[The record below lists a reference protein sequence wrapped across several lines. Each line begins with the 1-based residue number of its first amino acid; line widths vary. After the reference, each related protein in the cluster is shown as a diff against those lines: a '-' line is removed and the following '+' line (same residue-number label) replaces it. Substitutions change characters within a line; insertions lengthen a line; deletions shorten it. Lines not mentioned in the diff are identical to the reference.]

1 LIRSFLLIWMVLAL
15 LTSGCQGPADDD
27 DSAIT
32 EVVFEPSLI
41 YHGDIAVLRVGG
53 TPYEM
58 GVQHGTL
65 LRDELLAG
73 AAWIEQSEMGLL
85 EPLADYFG
93 LLDEAYA
100 NSYPDVIDECQG
112 IVDAMDDELW
122 SMDRCLLVSYGDV
135 VLEVMTHELG
145 CSQFV
150 VRPPATV
157 DGSLIHARNLDWSK
171 VDHIIDHPT
180 LIVRF
185 PDEGLANVAFGF
197 PGNVSPYSGMNAAGL
212 ALASNEAYGL
222 NYPDRDG
229 HSHTQMTRQLL
240 QQAHSLDE
248 VRAYYEAEDHI
259 STELVVVS
267 DGVTGEAAVF
277 EMSSDGIGER
287 AIGEDGVIFA
297 TNHFVHPEMTPL
309 HQPPTDG
316 STARYQR
323 LDQLLTTAGD
333 DSRHGQL
340 DLDGAITILRDTHN
354 PVTGETHPAEL
365 LDDGDSLANNGA
377 IQSMVFLPAA
387 GSIYIADGGVPIP
400 QNSFEGFTLDGLFQV
415 PDAGTA
421 DPQTVP

>member
-1 LIRSFLLIWMVLAL
+1 MVRFCPLIWLLLAL
-15 LTSGCQGPADDD
+15 LPTGCQGPADDD
-27 DSAIT
+27 DSAVT

-53 TPYEM
+53 TSYEM

-65 LRDELLAG
+65 LREELLAG
-73 AAWIEQSEMGLL
+73 AAWIEQSELGLL
-85 EPLADYFG
+85 EPLADYYG

-122 SMDRCLLVSYGDV
+122 SMDRCLLVAYGDV
-135 VLEVMTHELG
+135 VLEVMNHELG

-150 VRPPATV
+150 VRDPTTA
-157 DGSLIHARNLDWSK
+157 DGSLIHARNLDWTK

-185 PDEGLANVAFGF
+185 PDEGIANAAFGF

-240 QQAHSLDE
+240 AEAHSLDE

-267 DGVTGEAAVF
+267 DGVTGEASVF
-277 EMSSDGIGER
+277 EMSDRGIGER
-287 AIGEDGVIFA
+287 ILGEDGVIYA
-297 TNHFVHPEMTPL
+297 TNHFVHLEMAAL
-309 HQPPTDG
+309 HQPPAAG
-316 STARYQR
+316 SAARYQR
-323 LDQLLTTAGD
+323 LEQLLTPGGD
-333 DSRHGQL
+333 GSRHGEL
-340 DLDGAITILRDTHN
+340 DLAGAVAILRDTHN
-354 PVTGETHPAEL
+354 PATGETHPAEL
-365 LDDGDSLANNGA
+365 EDGGDSLANNGA
-377 IQSMVFLPAA
+377 IQSMVFLPGEGA
-387 GSIYIADGGVPIP
+387 IYLADGGVPIP
-400 QNSFEGFTLDGLFQV
+400 QNPFEGFTLDDLFQV
-415 PDAGTA
+415 SGAAAP

>member
-1 LIRSFLLIWMVLAL
+1 MVRSSPLTWLLLAL
-15 LTSGCQGPADDD
+15 LPAGCQGPADDD
-27 DSAIT
+27 DSAVT
-32 EVVFEPSLI
+32 EVVFEPSLS

-58 GVQHGTL
+58 GVQHGTM
-65 LRDELLAG
+65 LREELLAG

-85 EPLADYFG
+85 EPLADYYG

-100 NSYPDVIDECQG
+100 NSYPDVVDECQG

-122 SMDRCLLVSYGDV
+122 SMDRCLLVAYGDV

-150 VRPPATV
+150 VRDPATI

-185 PDEGLANVAFGF
+185 PDEGLVNVAFGF

-240 QQAHSLDE
+240 AEAHSLDE
-248 VRAYYEAEDHI
+248 VRAFYEAEDHV

-267 DGVTGEAAVF
+267 DGVTGEASVF
-277 EMSSDGIGER
+277 EMSDQGIGER
-287 AIGEDGVIFA
+287 ALGEDGVLFA
-297 TNHFVHPEMTPL
+297 TNHFVQQEMAAL
-309 HQPPTDG
+309 HQPPTAG
-316 STARYQR
+316 SAARYQR
-323 LDQLLTTAGD
+323 LDQLLTADGD
-333 DSRHGQL
+333 GSRHGEL
-340 DLDGAITILRDTHN
+340 DLAGAVAILRDTHN
-354 PVTGETHPAEL
+354 PATGETHPAEL
-365 LDDGDSLANNGA
+365 EDGGDSLANNGA
-377 IQSMVFLPAA
+377 IQSMVFLPAEGTIYVA
-387 GSIYIADGGVPIP
+387 GGGVPIP
-400 QNSFEGFTLDGLFQV
+400 QNPFEGFTLDDLFQV
-415 PDAGTA
+415 TGAGA
-421 DPQTVP
+421 PDPQTVP